1 MTMTQIEK
9 LKLCIAGKILDAD
22 QFIMDSLADQ
32 DNGCNDY
39 PYSTYVILSNA
50 SRIIDDLMKVIDSI
64 PTK

>member
-1 MTMTQIEK
+1 MTNIQK

-22 QFIMDSLADQ
+22 QFIMASQEEQ
-32 DNGCNDY
+32 DNGAEDY
-39 PYSTYVILSNA
+39 PYETYVILSNA